1 MCLRMSWG
9 VAAHSEETSAHPL
22 KLLKINYSLICHF
35 VFCHFVFGLEKPTR
49 VLFAIL
55 KF

>member
-35 VFCHFVFGLEKPTR
+35 VFGLEKPTK